1 MAHILERQLAPNEQ
15 NPRDF
20 DPGEISFLKAE
31 SNFLSYYL
39 DDIGSSIGLGERK
52 FVVMRDSTVLL
63 GLQADNGRALLW
75 GRHNSLQDA
84 VTQLS

>member
-1 MAHILERQLAPNEQ
+1 MAHVLERLSAPNEKP
-15 NPRDF
+15 PRDF
-20 DPGEISFLKAE
+20 DPGEITFLKAE

-52 FVVMRDSTVLL
+52 YLVMRDSTLLL
-63 GLQADNGRALLW
+63 GMQADNSRALLW
-75 GRHNSLQDA
+75 GRHNGLQDA